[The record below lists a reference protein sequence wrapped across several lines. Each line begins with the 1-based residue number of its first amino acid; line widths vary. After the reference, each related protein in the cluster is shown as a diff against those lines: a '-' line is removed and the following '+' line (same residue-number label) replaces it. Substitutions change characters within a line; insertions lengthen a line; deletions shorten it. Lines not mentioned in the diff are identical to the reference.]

1 MGVARTVFGDLDPGH
16 LGFTHAHEHL
26 FVFPTEGVE
35 LAPKLIIDD
44 YAKTRDELA
53 AFREAGGGTVAD
65 VQPFG
70 AGRHPE
76 LLARVSEETGVRI
89 LAATGLHRSF
99 YYPKEFWMYR
109 ADAQEIAELFI
120 SEIAEGMY
128 AYDPVDPFARR
139 SGVRAGII
147 KIGTD
152 AEGLTPHYR
161 KVFEAA
167 ARAHRATGAPIMT
180 HTELSTWGREQ
191 AEFLMERGVAPGS
204 IIISHMDRVPA
215 LEPNLE
221 VARLGVYLEYDTIAR
236 FRYHSDE
243 EEMELIRG
251 MVEAGFT
258 ERLLLGMDVT
268 RERLPAYG
276 GSFGL
281 AYLAKTFLPR
291 LLEAGLGQAQIEAM
305 TVANPARALALRE
318 PTPDRS
324 KESES

>member
-1 MGVARTVFGDLDPGH
+1 MGVARTVLGDLDPGH

-76 LLARVSEETGVRI
+76 LLARVSEETGVRV

-109 ADAQEIAELFI
+109 ADAQEMAELFI
-120 SEIAEGMY
+120 SEILEGMY

-147 KIGTD
+147 KVGTD
-152 AEGLTPHYR
+152 ADGLTPHYC

-167 ARAHRATGAPIMT
+167 ARAHRATGAPVMT
-180 HTELSTWGREQ
+180 HAELSAWGPEQ
-191 AEFLMERGVAPGS
+191 AQFLIDRGVDPRS
-204 IIISHMDRVPA
+204 VIISHMDRVA
-215 LEPNLE
+215 ELERSLR

-236 FRYHSDE
+236 YRYHSDE
-243 EEMELIRG
+243 EELELILG
-251 MVEAGFT
+251 MVRAGFA

-281 AYLAKTFLPR
+281 THLAESFLPR
-291 LLEAGLGQAQIEAM
+291 LREAGVGQAEVEAM

-318 PTPDRS
+318 R
-324 KESES
+324 